1 MLLSCRAGTGIQ
13 LGKRPPAGVM
23 DGSCRPKKYMD
34 RRTKSTVNSDNTDW
48 VAGMGGASAVRDS
61 EVNRDAPTPSNLNS
75 EKTGKAST
83 PDT

>member
-1 MLLSCRAGTGIQ
+1 
-13 LGKRPPAGVM
+13 M
-23 DGSCRPKKYMD
+23 DH
-34 RRTKSTVNSDNTDW
+34 RTKSTVNSDNTDW

-61 EVNRDAPTPSNLNS
+61 EVKRDAPTPSNLNS